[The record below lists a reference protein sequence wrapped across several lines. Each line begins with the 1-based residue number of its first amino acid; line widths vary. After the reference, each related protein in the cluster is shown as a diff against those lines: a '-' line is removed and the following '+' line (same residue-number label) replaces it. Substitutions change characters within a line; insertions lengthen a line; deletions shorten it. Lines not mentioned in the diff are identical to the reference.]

1 MNVIISN
8 KYRQQLN
15 TLEIDISKKLE
26 GEFEIDEIISQFQNY
41 FYNKMI
47 VDITAIKDY
56 ENINNLKKLP
66 MRLNVEKIIFLLD
79 PDNVNKN
86 FLSQLVNIG
95 IYNFTTTIEGVM
107 YLYNNPN
114 SYRDVAKYQDSNI
127 ETIEEP
133 KVENKKE
140 EVQEQPI
147 TPTFDNRRFDVREK
161 TYNRRYILG
170 IKDITSG
177 AGATTLTF
185 MLKNLISN
193 YKDTV
198 AIEINKKDFIF
209 LRDPDLISADGVEL
223 NGVLNRLSD
232 KDVVI
237 LDLNGYGNTT
247 ICDDIIYLIE
257 PTTIKLNKMVMLD
270 RKVFDKYIGKK
281 IVLNKSLLERKD
293 ISSFELESGSSIFYN
308 IPPLDEKKDNSE
320 YLMPLL
326 EKLNIL
332 YGQNDSSSNDKFM
345 GIFKF

>member
-79 PDNVNKN
+79 SDNVNKN

-114 SYRDVAKYQDSNI
+114 SYRDVAKYQDPNI

-140 EVQEQPI
+140 EVQEQPMA
-147 TPTFDNRRFDVREK
+147 PTFDNRRFDVRET

-177 AGATTLTF
+177 AGATTLTY
-185 MLKNLISN
+185 MLYKELVNNQKISA
-193 YKDTV
+193 TAV
-198 AIEINKKDFIF
+198 EVNKKDFLYFNDKEMLSTNKTGLSGLLLKINSQVV
-209 LRDPDLISADGVEL
+209 LVDLNDAEPDLCTDVLYLVEPSL
-223 NGVLNRLSD
+223 IKMNKLMMKNRMIFSR
-232 KDVVI
+232 I
-237 LDLNGYGNTT
+237 A
-247 ICDDIIYLIE
+247 
-257 PTTIKLNKMVMLD
+257 
-270 RKVFDKYIGKK
+270 GKK
-281 IVLNKSLLERKD
+281 IVLNKCCLTKSD
-293 ISSFELESGSSIFYN
+293 IREFEKECGSRLFDV
-308 IPPLDEKKDNSE
+308 IPPFDDRSRQDSIIN
-320 YLMPLL
+320 LL
-326 EKLNIL
+326 ARLGLVRRK
-332 YGQNDSSSNDKFM
+332 
-345 GIFKF
+345 

>member
-1 MNVIISN
+1 MNVIIAN
-8 KYRQQLN
+8 KYNDKLSN
-15 TLEIDISKKLE
+15 LGIDLSKKLE
-26 GEFEIDEIISQFQNY
+26 GEFDVDEITSQFANY

-47 VDITAIKDY
+47 IDITAIKDY
-56 ENINNLKKLP
+56 QNINNMKKLP

-79 PDNVNKN
+79 SENVNQM
-86 FLSQLVNIG
+86 FLSQLVDIG

-114 SYRDVAKYQDSNI
+114 SYRDVAKYQDSSFNQNV
-127 ETIEEP
+127 IEEKQE
-133 KVENKKE
+133 KVEIHEDVPTIN
-140 EVQEQPI
+140 
-147 TPTFDNRRFDVREK
+147 PTFDNRRFDVREVSSK
-161 TYNRRYILG
+161 KRYILG
-170 IKDITSG
+170 IKNITPG
-177 AGATTLTF
+177 AGATTLAY
-185 MLKNLISN
+185 MLRNLISN
-193 YKDTV
+193 YKDV
-198 AIEINKKDFIF
+198 AAIEINKKDFIF

-223 NGVLNRLSD
+223 NSVLNSLMD
-232 KDVVI
+232 KDVII

-270 RKVFDKYIGKK
+270 RKVFDKHMGKK

-293 ISSFELESGSSIFYN
+293 ISSFELESGSDVFYN
-308 IPPLDEKKDNSE
+308 IPPLDDKKDNTE

-332 YGQNDSSSNDKFM
+332 YGENGSNNDKFM